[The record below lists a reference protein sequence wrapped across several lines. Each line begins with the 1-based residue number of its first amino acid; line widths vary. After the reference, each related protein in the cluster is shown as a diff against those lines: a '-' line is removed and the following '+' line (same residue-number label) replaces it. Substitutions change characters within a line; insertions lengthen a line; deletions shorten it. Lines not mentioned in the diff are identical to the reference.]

1 MEKTLENVKNFLYT
15 KLVFHSIRRFAAS
28 IPKRQKYY
36 KRKEEQNM
44 NYQEF
49 VGSVTGFLRE
59 ALPCGTELN
68 LIPLEKNN
76 GVILEG
82 LTVRRE
88 GERAASGQAPD
99 SKSTTCQ
106 NINSY

>member
-1 MEKTLENVKNFLYT
+1 MERPLLENVKNFLYT

-76 GVILEG
+76 GVILE
-82 LTVRRE
+82 VYE
-88 GERAASGQAPD
+88 ESVSASPD
-99 SKSTTCQ
+99 FSH
-106 NINSY
+106 N